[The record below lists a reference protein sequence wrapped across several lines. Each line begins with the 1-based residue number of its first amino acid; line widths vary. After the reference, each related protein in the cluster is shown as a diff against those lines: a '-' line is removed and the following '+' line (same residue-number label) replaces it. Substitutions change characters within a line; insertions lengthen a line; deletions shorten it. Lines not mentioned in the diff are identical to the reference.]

1 MVTDYD
7 IGALKEGIQKCKKNI
22 KTFEGAIQ
30 GEKDTITEYRRMIE
44 LLEVKQKLAEGIT
57 VDADVIN

>member
-1 MVTDYD
+1 MPIDYD
-7 IGALKEGIQKCKKNI
+7 TEALKEGIQKCKKNI

-30 GEKDTITEYRRMIE
+30 AEHDTIADYRKMIE
-44 LLEVKQKLAEGIT
+44 VLEVKQKLAEGIT